1 MIQSAYRQPM
11 RFRFIAPIALLAV
24 VSGCASVTGGGTAPA
39 ADNTQLLSVDRYV
52 PVRSTAPSMNGQ
64 TAQLY
69 VRERVEG
76 RSLLHGSSGVVLF
89 VHGAGTPAEVAFD
102 VPYSD
107 YSWMAYLAH
116 GGFDVFSMDMTGY
129 GRSTRPTVMNDP
141 CNLARAQQRQFVP
154 GVMPAPC
161 APSFQGSATTIA
173 SDWNDIGAVI
183 DYLRTLRHVER
194 VSLVGWS
201 QGGPRAGGYAGQH
214 PDRVQR
220 LVLLAPAYARTG
232 PDGPPAVRP
241 DTVVFNTQSQ
251 PEFDANWDR
260 QVGCP
265 GQYDKSVSGVVW
277 AQMVASDPVGSTW
290 NAGVRRAPTVPGWG
304 WNQAVVSKNQTP
316 TLMVTGAFDKQ
327 VSPDRV
333 RELYADLAAQ
343 DKVLVDLACSSH
355 NAMWEANHTLMFKAS
370 LDWLTTGSVGGTKNG
385 ILRLGYEKEQKS
397 VN

>member
-1 MIQSAYRQPM
+1 M
-11 RFRFIAPIALLAV
+11 RFRFTAPIALLV
-24 VSGCASVTGGGTAPA
+24 LVSGCASVTGPGTAPA
-39 ADNTQLLSVDRYV
+39 ADNTQLLSIDRYV

-102 VPYSD
+102 VPSSD
-107 YSWMAYLAH
+107 YSWMGYLAH
-116 GGFDVFSMDMTGY
+116 GGFDVFAMDMTGY

-141 CNLARAQQRQFVP
+141 CNLARAQQPQFVP
-154 GVMPAPC
+154 GVIAAPC

-173 SDWNDIGAVI
+173 SDWNDIGAVV

-194 VSLVGWS
+194 VSLIGWS
-201 QGGPRAGGYAGQH
+201 QGGPRAGGYAAQH

-232 PDGPPAVRP
+232 PDGPSATRP
-241 DTVVFNTQSQ
+241 DAVVFNTQSQ

-265 GQYDKSVSGVVW
+265 DQYDKSVSGIVW

-290 NAGVRRAPTVPGWG
+290 NGGVRRAPTVPSWG

-316 TLMVTGAFDKQ
+316 TLMVAGAFDKQ

-333 RELYADLAAQ
+333 RELYADLGAQ
-343 DKVLVDLACSSH
+343 DKVFADLACSSH
-355 NAMWEANHTLMFKAS
+355 NAMWEANHALMFKAS
-370 LDWLTTGSVGGTKNG
+370 LDWLTTGSVAGTKNG
-385 ILRLGYEKEQKS
+385 MLRLGYDKEQKS